1 MSIGKQI
8 ERFLKYCAVERQL
21 SENTRQA
28 YAYDLADFR
37 KSLPARCPLAAIKT
51 ETLRDYLEDMMGKRG
66 LSAAT
71 IRRRIACLRSFFRF
85 LEEDGKRAD
94 PFSGWKVKLP
104 RRKRLPRALSR
115 NETSILLASA
125 RGSRGATKVA
135 SLSHI
140 LNTEI
145 RLMISTGI
153 RVGELC
159 KIQIGDVSV
168 DGSTLRI
175 HGKGSR
181 DRIVYV
187 TNPKLQGDLGKLVAL
202 RRRLVGGVG
211 PLFTNRSGERLL
223 PHSFRSKLR
232 SFASQAGI
240 QRRVTPHMLRHTA
253 ATLLIESGVDIRI
266 VQRLLGHSS
275 IATTEI
281 YTHVSDLALR
291 TTLERANII
300 SGLAA

>member
-1 MSIGKQI
+1 MSIGKHVSL
-8 ERFLKYCAVERQL
+8 FLNYCAVERQL
-21 SENTRQA
+21 SENTLQA

-37 KSLPARCPLAAIKT
+37 KSLPARCSLAAINT
-51 ETLRDYLEDMMGKRG
+51 EALREYLEDMGKRG
-66 LSAAT
+66 LSPGT
-71 IRRRIACLRSFFRF
+71 VRRRLACLRSFFRF
-85 LEEDGKRAD
+85 LDDEGKHAD
-94 PFSGWKVKLP
+94 PFAGWRVKLP

-115 NETSILLASA
+115 EETSALLGLARPRRSRKASDILS
-125 RGSRGATKVA
+125 
-135 SLSHI
+135 
-140 LNTEI
+140 TEI

-159 KIQIGDVSV
+159 KIQIEDISA

-187 TNPKLQGDLGKLVAL
+187 ADARLQSNLQKLVAL
-202 RRRLVGGVG
+202 RKRMVGAKG
-211 PLFTNRSGERLL
+211 PLLVNRNGHKLR
-223 PHSFRSKLR
+223 PHSFRSTLR
-232 SFASQAGI
+232 NFAGQAGI

-281 YTHVSDLALR
+281 YTHVSDQALR
-291 TTLERANII
+291 MTLERADII

>member
-1 MSIGKQI
+1 MSVAKPISL
-8 ERFLKYCAVERQL
+8 FLNYCAVERQL
-21 SENTRQA
+21 SENTLQA

-37 KSLPARCPLAAIKT
+37 KWLPARCALATIKT
-51 ETLRDYLEDMMGKRG
+51 ETLREYLEDMGKRG
-66 LSAAT
+66 LSPGT
-71 IRRRIACLRSFFRF
+71 VRRRIACLRSFFRF
-85 LEEDGKRAD
+85 LDDEGKHID
-94 PFSGWKVKLP
+94 PFTGWRLKLP

-115 NETSILLASA
+115 EETSVLLGLAHPRRSRKAPDILS
-125 RGSRGATKVA
+125 
-135 SLSHI
+135 
-140 LNTEI
+140 TEI

-159 KIQIGDVSV
+159 KIQIEDVSA

-187 TNPKLQGDLGKLVAL
+187 ADSRLQIDLQKLVAL
-202 RRRLVGGVG
+202 RKRLIGAKG
-211 PLFTNRSGERLL
+211 PLLVNRSGHKLR
-223 PHSFRSKLR
+223 PHSFRSTLR
-232 SFASQAGI
+232 NFAGQAGI

-281 YTHVSDLALR
+281 YTHVSDKALR
-291 TTLERANII
+291 MTLERANII

>member
-1 MSIGKQI
+1 MTIAQHI
-8 ERFLKYCAVERQL
+8 ARFLNYCRVERQL
-21 SENTRQA
+21 SENTLQA

-37 KSLPARCPLAAIKT
+37 KGLPARCSLVSIKT
-51 ETLRDYLEDMMGKRG
+51 ETLRDYLEEMMGKRG

-71 IRRRIACLRSFFRF
+71 IRRRVACLRSLFRF
-85 LEEDGKRAD
+85 LEDEGCLAD
-94 PFSGWKVKLP
+94 PFVGWRLKLP

-115 NETSILLASA
+115 GETSILLASA
-125 RGSRGATKVA
+125 RGPRCAGKTPNLPHV
-135 SLSHI
+135 LS
-140 LNTEI
+140 TEI

-159 KIQIGDVSV
+159 KIQIGDVSI

-187 TNPKLQGDLGKLVAL
+187 ADSKLQSDLQKLVAL
-202 RRRLVGGVG
+202 RRRLVGVSG
-211 PLFTNRSGERLL
+211 PLFINRNGERLR

-232 SFASQAGI
+232 SFAGQAGI

-281 YTHVSDLALR
+281 YTHVSDQALR

-300 SGLAA
+300 GALAA

>member
-1 MSIGKQI
+1 MNVGKSAKL
-8 ERFLKYCAVERQL
+8 FLDYCTVERQL
-21 SENTRQA
+21 SENTLQA

-37 KSLPARCPLAAIKT
+37 KWLPKRCNLLTIKM
-51 ETLRDYLEDMMGKRG
+51 ETLRDYLEEMKGERE

-71 IRRRIACLRSFFRF
+71 IRRRMACLRSFFRF
-85 LEEDGKRAD
+85 LADEGRIAD
-94 PFSGWKVKLP
+94 PFVGWRLKLP

-115 NETSILLASA
+115 DETSTLLAS
-125 RGSRGATKVA
+125 SRNSGRAKKPGVA
-135 SLSHI
+135 PPLC
-140 LNTEI
+140 TEI
-145 RLMISTGI
+145 SLMISTGI

-159 KIQIGDVSV
+159 KIQIGDVSQ

-187 TNPKLQGDLGKLVAL
+187 TNAKLRTELRKLVAF
-202 RRRLVGGVG
+202 RQ
-211 PLFTNRSGERLL
+211 RLL
-223 PHSFRSKLR
+223 GGPGALFVNRRGANLRPHSFRSKLH
-232 SFASQAGI
+232 SFAGKVGL

-281 YTHVSDLALR
+281 YTHVSDNALR
-291 TTLERANII
+291 ATLERANIL
-300 SGLAA
+300 SELVR

>member
-1 MSIGKQI
+1 MSIGKHVA
-8 ERFLKYCAVERQL
+8 RFLNYCAVERQL
-21 SENTRQA
+21 SENTLQA
-28 YAYDLADFR
+28 YGYDLADFR
-37 KSLPARCPLAAIKT
+37 KWLPARCALVAIKT
-51 ETLRDYLEDMMGKRG
+51 ETLRDYLEDMMGERG
-66 LSAAT
+66 LSPGT
-71 IRRRIACLRSFFRF
+71 IRRRLACLRSFFRY
-85 LEEDGKRAD
+85 LDDEGHHAD
-94 PFSGWKVKLP
+94 PFVGWRLKLP

-115 NETSILLASA
+115 EETSILLASDGRRRRA
-125 RGSRGATKVA
+125 SKSP

-140 LNTEI
+140 LGTEI

-159 KIQIGDVSV
+159 KIQIGDISI

-187 TNPKLQGDLGKLVAL
+187 VNSELQADLQKLVSL
-202 RRRLVGGVG
+202 RRRLAGAVG
-211 PLFTNRSGERLL
+211 PLFINRNGEKLR

-232 SFASQAGI
+232 SFAGEVGI

-281 YTHVSDLALR
+281 YTHVSDQALR

-300 SGLAA
+300 SGFAA